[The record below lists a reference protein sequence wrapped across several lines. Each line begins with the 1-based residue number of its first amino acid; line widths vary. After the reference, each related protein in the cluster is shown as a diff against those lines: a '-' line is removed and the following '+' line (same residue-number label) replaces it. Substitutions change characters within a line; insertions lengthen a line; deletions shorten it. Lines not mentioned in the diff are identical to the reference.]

1 MAGESR
7 MLGADAPLAY
17 LTEAAYAGAP
27 AGESAG
33 FVESGLLRCGVLL
46 RPDVPMGQLVAAP
59 AVLALG
65 ARDGL
70 LALGAP
76 SEEVGIGWPAQVVL
90 GAGGQTLARVSSK
103 AGYAEGMF
111 VVAAVD
117 VETGKL
123 PSALADATSEG
134 LIRALCEGMM
144 ARSEVW
150 ARDSRSSRAKAG
162 PWATFLP
169 EYFDCVPL
177 LGKPVNVC
185 YPNGRIYARG
195 HFVGIDIWG
204 RATVRTKS
212 SGDIEFPPEKFVIRP
227 QE

>member
-1 MAGESR
+1 

-76 SEEVGIGWPAQVVL
+76 SEEV
-90 GAGGQTLARVSSK
+90 K